1 MDIINDHT
9 NGDFNKMTIE
19 KNIYDKI
26 IDVINESH
34 KNKEK
39 QPKIRERQSFEIV
52 GGKTLLVDIPKKS
65 KIFYHSSSYIIE
77 CDEKKKICKT
87 EGTLVTYLNTGDKV
101 KKELEN
107 FKCDIL
113 AIHDH
118 DSLSTKS
125 THIHL
130 QCKDRPYD
138 ITLQI
143 SKFLAEH

>member
-1 MDIINDHT
+1 MIERNIN
-9 NGDFNKMTIE
+9 
-19 KNIYDKI
+19 DKI

-39 QPKIRERQSFEIV
+39 QPKIRERKSFEIV
-52 GGKTLLVDIPKKS
+52 GGKTLLIDIPKKS
-65 KIFYHSSSYIIE
+65 KILYHNSSYSIE
-77 CDEKKKICKT
+77 CDEEKKICKT
-87 EGTLVTYLNTGDKV
+87 EGTLVTHLNTGAQV

-113 AIHDH
+113 AIHNY

-125 THIHL
+125 THVHL
-130 QCKDRPYD
+130 QCIDRPYD

-143 SKFLAEH
+143 AKFLAEH